1 MRLVG
6 FNGDL
11 SASNR
16 VGKGNT
22 YPSAIY
28 ASIGGFERI
37 RRPWPKLNFVHFPHE
52 GKQSARTRA
61 HVRRV
66 AKNGAPSCADIAHV
80 RMVCK
85 TL

>member
-37 RRPWPKLNFVHFPHE
+37 RRPWPELDFVHFPHE
-52 GKQSARTRA
+52 GLRKMGRPV
-61 HVRRV
+61 VRILLTCGWF
-66 AKNGAPSCADIAHV
+66 AKLFELHPG
-80 RMVCK
+80 
-85 TL
+85 